1 MLIRYRLREK
11 AGVIDVTLYVTWVYV
26 DYSRE
31 MEMCSK
37 MIHMLQNDTL
47 LQNDTRKMIHV
58 EIESQYQKTDCFT

>member
-11 AGVIDVTLYVTWVYV
+11 AGVIDVTLYVIRVYV

-37 MIHMLQNDTL
+37 MIH
-47 LQNDTRKMIHV
+47 V
-58 EIESQYQKTDCFT
+58 EIESQYQKQLVSPKASC

>member
-11 AGVIDVTLYVTWVYV
+11 AGVIDVTLYVIRVYV

-37 MIHMLQNDTL
+37 MIHM

>member
-11 AGVIDVTLYVTWVYV
+11 AGVIDVTLYVIRVYV

-47 LQNDTRKMIHV
+47 LQNDT
-58 EIESQYQKTDCFT
+58 C